1 MLHAGP
7 PCSFSTAARPARCQA
22 RAKPVP
28 GVLGAGA
35 GGVDLKWGIQC
46 RRHMGTRV
54 IYPLNLW
61 LYSMLSG
68 FEYQLFEV
76 SADAF
81 HCWVRLGSSCFI
93 IPSPDM
99 MERHLWHDP
108 EKMISRAS
116 WRGLISDYQREG
128 ISSIFSLFGMIQIYP
143 DSQGRK
149 QGWRIGVSTEWEGL
163 INRGY
168 NLQHMMKAI
177 EKCVEN
183 EMKKTDPMYFQCNQW
198 LIYIFIYIYIFTWW

>member
-1 MLHAGP
+1 MRDEEWWGCPLWA
-7 PCSFSTAARPARCQA
+7 CRCCTLAFLAASQRRLARPGA

-46 RRHMGTRV
+46 LRHRGTRV

-76 SADAF
+76 SADTF

-108 EKMISRAS
+108 ENISRAS
-116 WRGLISDYQREG
+116 WRSLISDYQREG

-143 DSQGRK
+143 NSQGRK
-149 QGWRIGVSTEWEGL
+149 KDEGL
-163 INRGY
+163 EFPQNV
-168 NLQHMMKAI
+168 KALMI
-177 EKCVEN
+177 MCQYCDWIRLWPTFSGLKSESYE
-183 EMKKTDPMYFQCNQW
+183 
-198 LIYIFIYIYIFTWW
+198 